1 MAQKPVKTHK
11 HPVNIEFSRL
21 SSAAEQQFCKLWVVG
36 SIPTVGSIF
45 FCGFPQEN
53 GDFPETVSSS
63 ATGIATRDESGS
75 LAATLLQSPLTQG

>member
-1 MAQKPVKTHK
+1 MVENPAITAR
-11 HPVNIEFSRL
+11 NSL
-21 SSAAEQQFCKLWVVG
+21 SEGLNSAIPIVG
-36 SIPTVGSIF
+36 SI